1 MCVKSRPP
9 LEDIGFRYDF
19 ETMIEFLKHDCMWSG
34 NCDRKCQGKMESFL
48 SKSPYSN
55 DLNEIY
61 FNLCG
66 GQMLT
71 NGHDSIDLLDS
82 LDGEDFNLNDLM
94 NGFSSNQNHQLNNCQ
109 QQTGNNQFT
118 SYYQCQPQQTNYV
131 CQQPSVKSSTNFNT
145 ISLVNI
151 NQIQQQP
158 QNNQQSPIQTS
169 TNQSVVATKPFVDSS
184 SLLNSSLNNND
195 LLLNSNSANIIL
207 TQHNQQVDNSQ
218 LPNQNSN
225 QINYNQT
232 SLNTNLN
239 NLNNQDLV
247 NCTNETAS
255 IGASIHSTTSN
266 LNSLNTHQTNT
277 HTSFSNY
284 QNMINYGFDN
294 SFTDSTFCSP
304 CHVTDSAGSSSNSE
318 CSSSVLLERTDYD
331 TDDIEDDLDLLED
344 IIEEE
349 CDDDPNISIFTR
361 SNCHSIANS
370 LESCSDVE
378 MVASPISDSLI
389 NDHSYGASSIE
400 VLTNQPV
407 SNALTTNTTITN
419 VQSSYAN
426 QPNSTAT
433 RTLINHHRNHQTELK
448 SSKLTNKR
456 KSLSNLNDTSSHQ
469 SNSKKNLQRHS
480 GTSLLMKEKQSKI
493 KKVMDTDRRKEHNES
508 ERMRRDVLKNA
519 FLTLRSRCPKLQSS
533 SKKSSRIQIL
543 NEATLHIKEINKHF
557 KQKDVEMQKEAEI
570 NRRLRARYHAL
581 KKAYPHLID

>member
-1 MCVKSRPP
+1 
-9 LEDIGFRYDF
+9 
-19 ETMIEFLKHDCMWSG
+19 MIEFLKHDCMWSG

-48 SKSPYSN
+48 SKSPFSN
-55 DLNEIY
+55 DNLSEIY

-66 GQMLT
+66 GQMFT

-82 LDGEDFNLNDLM
+82 LDAEDFNINDLM

-109 QQTGNNQFT
+109 QQASNNQFN
-118 SYYQCQPQQTNYV
+118 SYYQCQQPQTTFLNS
-131 CQQPSVKSSTNFNT
+131 CQLNQQSVKSSTNFNT

-151 NQIQQQP
+151 NQIQQQ
-158 QNNQQSPIQTS
+158 QSQSNQTAPTATQQP
-169 TNQSVVATKPFVDSS
+169 TNQTTVINKFDSS

-218 LPNQNSN
+218 LPNHNSN

-255 IGASIHSTTSN
+255 IGNSIHSATSN
-266 LNSLNTHQTNT
+266 LNSLNTQTNQ

-284 QNMINYGFDN
+284 QNMINYGFDSN
-294 SFTDSTFCSP
+294 FSDSTFCSP
-304 CHVTDSAGSSSNSE
+304 CHVTDSAGSSTNSE

-349 CDDDPNISIFTR
+349 CDPSINLFSQR

-378 MVASPISDSLI
+378 MIASPISDSLI

-400 VLTNQPV
+400 VLTNQPI
-407 SNALTTNTTITN
+407 SNPLATNTIITN
-419 VQSSYAN
+419 VQTSSYAN
-426 QPNSTAT
+426 QQNSTTT
-433 RTLINHHRNHQTELK
+433 RTLINHHRNHQTELT

-456 KSLSNLNDTSSHQ
+456 KSLSNLNNTSSHQ

-508 ERMRRDVLKNA
+508 ERQRRDVLKNA
-519 FLTLRSRCPKLQSS
+519 FLSLRNKCPKLSNS
-533 SKKSSRIQIL
+533 TKKSSRIQIL
-543 NEATLHIKEINKHF
+543 NEATNYIKSQNESKRTRDLHHQQELKRNNELKLKLTKIAA
-557 KQKDVEMQKEAEI
+557 EA
-570 NRRLRARYHAL
+570 R
-581 KKAYPHLID
+581 HLIGEDEYNTLMKLCK